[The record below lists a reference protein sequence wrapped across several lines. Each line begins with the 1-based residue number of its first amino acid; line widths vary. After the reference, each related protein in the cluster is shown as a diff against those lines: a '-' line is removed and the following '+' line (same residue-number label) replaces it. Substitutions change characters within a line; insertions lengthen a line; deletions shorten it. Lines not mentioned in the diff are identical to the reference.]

1 MKTDLRD
8 LLYSMFAVSGRAD
21 KLREFMD
28 WLSSSLAS
36 TSTIKPEE
44 VDLMINAPFPSPRE
58 VSHFFLNRL
67 LPLWLPQ
74 SAKLSDQDSGVT
86 YDFIYNKG
94 SRNFSDG

>member
-1 MKTDLRD
+1 
-8 LLYSMFAVSGRAD
+8 
-21 KLREFMD
+21 MD

-74 SAKLSDQDSGVT
+74 SAKLSDQTPVLLT
-86 YDFIYNKG
+86 TLFIIKDLG
-94 SRNFSDG
+94 ISAIIWLMVGLLS